1 MLSMLQD
8 AGFDARIG
16 VYVCHCGLNIAGV
29 VDVEAVRESARFLE
43 GVVVVRECGACLR
56 HHVLIGR
63 ASKTPGYSPRLSS
76 EAEGEQDQ
84 RVYLEHRST

>member
-43 GVVVVRECGACLR
+43 GVVVVRDNRYTCSEVGQKGIADDIKEFMLNR
-56 HHVLIGR
+56 VVI
-63 ASKTPGYSPRLSS
+63 ASC
-76 EAEGEQDQ
+76 
-84 RVYLEHRST
+84 

>member
-29 VDVEAVRESARFLE
+29 VDVEAVRESARFLQ
-43 GVVVVRECGACLR
+43 GVVVVRDNRYKMCIR
-56 HHVLIGR
+56 DR
-63 ASKTPGYSPRLSS
+63 RLS
-76 EAEGEQDQ
+76 EWRCRAY
-84 RVYLEHRST
+84 RC